1 MNFAD
6 LTNVQITIVALL
18 STIIMVSIIFLL
30 QPWFKKQYAISHLNQ
45 IFNVKIHRYV
55 MEKDYYLIPTV
66 KVKLPGN
73 RDVIID
79 HLVFGNKYIYA
90 IKDLYFQGGL
100 LGKGS
105 DKEWS
110 YYEYKY
116 HHPKYRYIPNP
127 FFLNRQRIDKL
138 AMVTGLDPTLFIS
151 IILVNNEAMINRI
164 PISEDNQFIV
174 NIRQFPRLVDAIES
188 REVPPF
194 KSQILDKAVIDIND
208 MNMKNKKI
216 K

>member
-1 MNFAD
+1 MNIGN
-6 LTNVQITIVALL
+6 LTNLQL
-18 STIIMVSIIFLL
+18 TIITFLGTFILVSITFLL
-30 QPWFKKQYAISHLNQ
+30 LPFFKRQYAIRNLHK
-45 IFNVKIHRYV
+45 IFNEKIHRYV
-55 MEKDYYLIPTV
+55 LERDFYLIPQV

-116 HHPKYRYIPNP
+116 QEPKYRYIPNP
-127 FFLNRQRIDKL
+127 FILNRQRIEKL
-138 AMVTGLDPTLFIS
+138 IMVTGLDPTLFIS
-151 IILVNNEAMINRI
+151 VILVNNDAMINRI
-164 PISEDNQFIV
+164 PVSEDNQFIV
-174 NIRQFPRLVDAIES
+174 NIRQFPRLLDAIES
-188 REVPPF
+188 RETPPF

-208 MNMKNKKI
+208 MNIKNKKI

>member
-1 MNFAD
+1 MNFSD
-6 LTNVQITIVALL
+6 LTQLQLAIIAVLL
-18 STIIMVSIIFLL
+18 TVILVTLFFLIL
-30 QPWFKKQYAISHLNQ
+30 PWFKKQYAMRNLNK
-45 IFNVKIHRYV
+45 IFNEIIHRYV
-55 MEKDYYLIPTV
+55 TEKDHYLIPLV

-79 HLVFGNKYIYA
+79 HLVFGDKYIYA
-90 IKDLYFQGGL
+90 IKDLYFEGGL

-116 HHPKYRYIPNP
+116 HQPKYRYIPNP
-127 FFLNRQRIDKL
+127 FLLNRQRIEKL
-138 AMVTGLDPTLFIS
+138 AIVTGLDPNLFIS
-151 IILVNNEAMINRI
+151 VILVNNEAMINRI
-164 PISEDNQFIV
+164 PVSEDNQFIV
-174 NIRQFPRLVDAIES
+174 NIRQFSRLIDAIES
-188 REVPPF
+188 RDVPPF

-216 K
+216 R

>member
-1 MNFAD
+1 MIWEN
-6 LTNVQITIVALL
+6 LTSVQIIIVAFLTTL
-18 STIIMVSIIFLL
+18 IIASLFFLL
-30 QPWFKKQYAISHLNQ
+30 LPWFKQQYAKSHLNQ
-45 IFNVKIHRYV
+45 IFNRVIHRYV
-55 MEKDYYLIPTV
+55 TENDYFLIPFV

-116 HHPKYRYIPNP
+116 HQPKSRYIPNP
-127 FFLNRQRIDKL
+127 FLLNQQRIDKL
-138 AMVTGLDPTLFIS
+138 ALVTGLDTQLFIS
-151 IILVNNEAMINRI
+151 VILVNNEAMINRI
-164 PISEDNQFIV
+164 PVSEDNQFII
-174 NIRQFPRLVDAIES
+174 NIRQFSRLIDAIES

-194 KSQILDKAVIDIND
+194 KSIILEKAVLDINE
-208 MNMKNKKI
+208 MNIKNKKI

>member
-1 MNFAD
+1 MNFEK
-6 LTNVQITIVALL
+6 LTNLQITIITLL
-18 STIIMVSIIFLL
+18 LTFITVSLIFLL
-30 QPWFKKQYAISHLNQ
+30 LPFFKRQYAMRNLHKM
-45 IFNVKIHRYV
+45 FNEKIHRYV
-55 MEKDYYLIPTV
+55 TEKDFYLIPQV

-79 HLVFGNKYIYA
+79 HLVFGDKFIYA
-90 IKDLYFQGGL
+90 IKDLYFEGGL

-116 HHPKYRYIPNP
+116 REPKYRYIPNP
-127 FFLNRQRIDKL
+127 FILNRQRIEKL
-138 AMVTGLDPTLFIS
+138 IMVTGLDPTLFIS
-151 IILVNNEAMINRI
+151 VILVNNDAMINRI
-164 PISEDNQFIV
+164 PVSEDNQFIV
-174 NIRQFPRLVDAIES
+174 NIRQFPRLLDAIES
-188 REVPPF
+188 RENPPF

-208 MNMKNKKI
+208 MNIRNKKI

>member
-1 MNFAD
+1 MTQ
-6 LTNVQITIVALL
+6 LQL
-18 STIIMVSIIFLL
+18 IIISFLVTVILVTGFFLL
-30 QPWFKKQYAISHLNQ
+30 LPWFKMQYAKSNLNK
-45 IFNVKIHRYV
+45 IFNRIIHRYV
-55 MEKDYYLIPTV
+55 TEKDFYLIPAV

-73 RDVIID
+73 KDVIID
-79 HLVFGNKYIYA
+79 HLVFGDKYIYA

-110 YYEYKY
+110 YYEYRH

-127 FFLNRQRIDKL
+127 FLLNRQRIEKL
-138 AMVTGLDPTLFIS
+138 AIVTGLDAQLFIS

-164 PISEDNQFIV
+164 PVSEDNQFII
-174 NIRQFPRLVDAIES
+174 NIRQISRLIGAIED
-188 REVPPF
+188 RETPPF
-194 KSQILDKAVIDIND
+194 KSQILAKAVLDIND

>member
-1 MNFAD
+1 MNFNQ
-6 LTNVQITIVALL
+6 LTNLQISIIILL
-18 STIIMVSIIFLL
+18 STIIVVSLFFLF
-30 QPWFKKQYAISHLNQ
+30 QPVIKKQFAISHLNQ
-45 IFNVKIHRYV
+45 MFNEKIHRYV
-55 MEKDYYLIPTV
+55 QEKDYYLIPSI

-110 YYEYKY
+110 YNEYKFQQ
-116 HHPKYRYIPNP
+116 PKYRYIPNP
-127 FFLNRQRIDKL
+127 FLLNRQRIEKL
-138 AMVTGLDPTLFIS
+138 TLVTGLEPNLFIS

-174 NIRQFPRLVDAIES
+174 NIRQLPRLIDAIES
-188 REVPPF
+188 REMPPF
-194 KSQILDKAVIDIND
+194 KLQVLSQAVIDINN
-208 MNMKNKKI
+208 MNIKNKKI

>member
-1 MNFAD
+1 MNFSQ
-6 LTNVQITIVALL
+6 LTNVQITILALL
-18 STIIMVSIIFLL
+18 STIIVVSIIFLF
-30 QPWFKKQYAISHLNQ
+30 QPWFKKQFAISYLNQ
-45 IFNVKIHRYV
+45 IFNEKIHRYV
-55 MEKDYYLIPTV
+55 KEKDYYLIPTV

-110 YYEYKY
+110 YYEYKF

-127 FFLNRQRIDKL
+127 FLLNRQRIDKL
-138 AMVTGLDPTLFIS
+138 TLVTGLDPSLFIS

-164 PISEDNQFIV
+164 PVSEDNQFIV
-174 NIRQFPRLVDAIES
+174 NIRQFPRLIDAIES

>member
-1 MNFAD
+1 MNLFD
-6 LTNVQITIVALL
+6 LTNVQLIIIT
-18 STIIMVSIIFLL
+18 FLL
-30 QPWFKKQYAISHLNQ
+30 TVILTALVLLLLPWLKMMYAKSHLNT
-45 IFNVKIHRYV
+45 IFNRIIYQYV
-55 MEKDYYLIPTV
+55 TQKDYYLIPFV

-73 RDVIID
+73 KDVIID
-79 HLVFGNKYIYA
+79 HLIFGDKYIYA

-110 YYEYKY
+110 YYEYR
-116 HHPKYRYIPNP
+116 HHQPKYRYIPNP
-127 FFLNRQRIDKL
+127 FLLNRQRIDKL
-138 AMVTGLDPTLFIS
+138 ALVTGLDATLFIS

-164 PISEDNQFIV
+164 PVSEDNQFII
-174 NIRQFPRLVDAIES
+174 NIRQLSRLIDAIES

-194 KSQILDKAVIDIND
+194 KSQILAKAVLDVND
-208 MNMKNKKI
+208 MNMRNKKI

>member
-1 MNFAD
+1 M
-6 LTNVQITIVALL
+6 T
-18 STIIMVSIIFLL
+18 
-30 QPWFKKQYAISHLNQ
+30 
-45 IFNVKIHRYV
+45 
-55 MEKDYYLIPTV
+55 EKDYYLIPTV

-110 YYEYKY
+110 YYEYKF

-127 FFLNRQRIDKL
+127 FLLNRQRIDKL
-138 AMVTGLDPTLFIS
+138 TLVTGLDPSLFIS

-164 PISEDNQFIV
+164 PVSEDNQFIV
-174 NIRQFPRLVDAIES
+174 NIRQFPRLIDAIES